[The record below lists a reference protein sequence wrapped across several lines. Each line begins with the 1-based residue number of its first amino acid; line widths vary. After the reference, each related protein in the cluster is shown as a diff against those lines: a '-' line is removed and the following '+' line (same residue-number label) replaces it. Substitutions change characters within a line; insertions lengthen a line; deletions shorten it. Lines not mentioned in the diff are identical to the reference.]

1 MGPTTPPRVPE
12 RGGKLKKGKFKKVS
26 ATGRKTV
33 QVPTSSTPNSEQE
46 GNLSKFN
53 TEQNNQR
60 LPPATTVQGARGA
73 RTNQWVDGFAH
84 GVQRTTLFKCFGDFF
99 DRQPKKQC
107 HQYIIDQKIQSDV
120 VAMKGQS

>member
-1 MGPTTPPRVPE
+1 
-12 RGGKLKKGKFKKVS
+12 
-26 ATGRKTV
+26 
-33 QVPTSSTPNSEQE
+33 
-46 GNLSKFN
+46 
-53 TEQNNQR
+53 

-107 HQYIIDQKIQSDV
+107 HQYIIDQKIKMVGLGAGHDDPEP
-120 VAMKGQS
+120 VALLDESNMRWAALLLVSLVKAAPWCAGPQNRW